1 MEEILVFW
9 SDSDYQKISV
19 SGKPPLK
26 CFISNKTNNGDIE
39 EVEIEEIGVFNP
51 RTKTVNHYY
60 VIKKFS
66 THHITNVLDIYPAIE
81 DVNLKPI

>member
-9 SDSDYQKISV
+9 SASDYQKITV

-26 CFISNKTNNGDIE
+26 CYISNKSNNGHIE

-51 RTKTVNHYY
+51 RTKTDKHYY
-60 VIKKFS
+60 VITKFS
-66 THHITNVLDIYPAIE
+66 SHHITNLDLYPAIE